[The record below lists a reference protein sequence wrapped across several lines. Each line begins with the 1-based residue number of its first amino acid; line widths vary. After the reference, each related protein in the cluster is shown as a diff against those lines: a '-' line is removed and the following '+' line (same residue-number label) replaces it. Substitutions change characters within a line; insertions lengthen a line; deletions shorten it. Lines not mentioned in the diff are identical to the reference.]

1 MRQKGK
7 VAELALG
14 YQGGT
19 SALITMGALNMGI
32 PESDLPDIVHRW
44 RDANRRIRNLWYA
57 VDNAAVQAVMN
68 GGAVGV
74 RNIIVSKEYNA
85 ALNTDSLTITLP
97 SGRKL
102 YYISPQIYENQWG
115 SPSIAYMGM
124 DQKTKKW
131 KRLETY
137 GGKLVENCV
146 QAIARDCLAGAITR
160 LEEAGLSVVFHI
172 HDEVVID
179 CRKDTASLEDVIRI
193 MTEPIP
199 WAPGLPLGADGWVGD
214 FFRKD

>member
-1 MRQKGK
+1 MLISRPLKPVLYHGSPAKNGGLRYSALTEKSMKRLLHRCSAFRLSLKKRQSEYALRQKGK

-44 RDANRRIRNLWYA
+44 RDANRRIRDLWYA
-57 VDNAAVQAVMN
+57 VDNAAVQAVTN

-146 QAIARDCLAGAITR
+146 QAIARDCLA
-160 LEEAGLSVVFHI
+160 EQ
-172 HDEVVID
+172 
-179 CRKDTASLEDVIRI
+179 
-193 MTEPIP
+193 
-199 WAPGLPLGADGWVGD
+199 
-214 FFRKD
+214 